1 MLLILPLSIPATDER
16 NYRFEDAKRKVYVA
30 ANRLKPGIDFFT
42 SASSAMKVSPSEITR
57 VSTPTM
63 SGRPWVLSWIF
74 LSTVLM
80 SVINTVHTDQF
91 LESFAKPWLGSG
103 Q

>member
-1 MLLILPLSIPATDER
+1 
-16 NYRFEDAKRKVYVA
+16 
-30 ANRLKPGIDFFT
+30 
-42 SASSAMKVSPSEITR
+42 MKVSPLEVTR

-63 SGRPWVLSWIF
+63 SDDHGVELDI

-80 SVINTVHTDQF
+80 SVINTVPLINF
-91 LESFAKPWLGSG
+91 ESFAKPSSSG